1 MEPIQSGE
9 IFPNAVLKQGE
20 PPPHTVEGHAGCAY
34 YPKANPQCE
43 HGEVAA
49 GGFYSEDYVRELKQ
63 TLHPLIAFIDANVEF
78 KLNGFSRDGRLERKY
93 ISTGDIAEFASR
105 VETLREL
112 TK

>member
-1 MEPIQSGE
+1 MEPILSGE
-9 IFPNAVLKQGE
+9 VFPHAVLKQGD
-20 PPPHTVEGHAGCAY
+20 PPQHIVDGHLSCAY

-93 ISTGDIAEFASR
+93 ISTGDIAQFDAL
-105 VETLREL
+105 VEALREL